1 MTRCESYPP
10 CFGTI
15 YFPTS
20 SSNCAKYSVFQR
32 RLTFF
37 FLRYV
42 RLFSSLHKIPPKQS
56 QAYKCDHC
64 KNSSDPK
71 YHIHLIAFAAHQ
83 TGDRRCA
90 KGCKY
95 DAEHDEPIIFSGVL
109 HSENRACQRREA
121 SHDASVAAVHQ
132 NNSNRYCQGS

>member
-1 MTRCESYPP
+1 MTRCESSPP

-42 RLFSSLHKIPPKQS
+42 RLFSFLHKIPSKQS

-64 KNSSDPK
+64 KNSSDSK
-71 YHIHLIAFAAHQ
+71 YHVHLISFAAHQ
-83 TGDRRCA
+83 TGDCRCA

-95 DAEHDEPIIFSGVL
+95 DTEHDKSVIFSGVF
-109 HSENRACQRREA
+109 HSKNGTCQRWKA
-121 SHDASVAAVHQ
+121 SHDTAVAAIYQDLSLIHI
-132 NNSNRYCQGS
+132 